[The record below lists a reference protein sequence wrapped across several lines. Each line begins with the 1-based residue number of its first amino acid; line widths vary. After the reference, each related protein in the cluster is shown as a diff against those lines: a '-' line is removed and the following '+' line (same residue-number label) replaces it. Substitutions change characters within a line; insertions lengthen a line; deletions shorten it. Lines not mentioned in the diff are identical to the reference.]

1 MKDYGITFDV
11 SKNSLYK
18 SDAGEDIYV
27 EDEDGKVYTYNKHT
41 KRTMPL
47 KKFTNVI
54 LIIDR
59 ENLKDKLKNP
69 EKIAQIEDIAM
80 NRWKEAR

>member
-27 EDEDGKVYTYNKHT
+27 EDEDGKVYTYNKHPN
-41 KRTMPL
+41 RTMPL
-47 KKFTNVI
+47 KKFTNVS
-54 LIIDR
+54 
-59 ENLKDKLKNP
+59 K
-69 EKIAQIEDIAM
+69 
-80 NRWKEAR
+80 

>member
-27 EDEDGKVYTYNKHT
+27 EDEDGKVYTYNKHPN
-41 KRTMPL
+41 RTMPL